1 MIAKPCKCH
10 RKSIKTTMEN
20 VYADLSSGG
29 GGGEA
34 FEPHESQLAP
44 NVNDQSILIC
54 TTITH
59 ICIIDHAP
67 TTIHP

>member
-1 MIAKPCKCH
+1 
-10 RKSIKTTMEN
+10 MEN
-20 VYADLSSGG
+20 VHADLSSGG
-29 GGGEA
+29 GEVKHLT
-34 FEPHESQLAP
+34 HESQLVQ